1 MISKALDEGKEIRVI
16 FFYISKAFD
25 RVWHRGF
32 LYKLKKMG
40 IVGDLL
46 LCFKDY
52 LTNRKQRV
60 VINGKESSWKTVNA
74 SVPQG
79 SILGPLLFLISI
91 NVIVDE
97 VNCPIKLFADDTS
110 IYAIVNTPLITSLSL
125 NSNLQKVQNW
135 HAPKKT
141 ESMIISRK
149 VEPQFHPPLYFN
161 NVPIK
166 NVTTHKH
173 LGLTFSNDGSW
184 TTHINEIVTKAS
196 SRLNIIRKLKFKV
209 DRKSLEHM
217 YFGYVRPILEY
228 ADVIWDNCPN
238 YMKEKLEYINYETAR
253 IITGATKLTSIR
265 ILLQECGWETLEE
278 RRNKHKIL
286 LFHKMVNKTVPEYLS
301 NLVPSS
307 FGQTHQI

>member
-1 MISKALDEGKEIRVI
+1 
-16 FFYISKAFD
+16 
-25 RVWHRGF
+25 
-32 LYKLKKMG
+32 
-40 IVGDLL
+40 
-46 LCFKDY
+46 
-52 LTNRKQRV
+52 
-60 VINGKESSWKTVNA
+60 
-74 SVPQG
+74 
-79 SILGPLLFLISI
+79 
-91 NVIVDE
+91 
-97 VNCPIKLFADDTS
+97 
-110 IYAIVNTPLITSLSL
+110 
-125 NSNLQKVQNW
+125 LQKVQNW
-135 HAPKKT
+135 SNRWLVNFNPKKT

-149 VEPQFHPPLYFN
+149 IEPQFHPPLYFN

-184 TTHINEIVTKAS
+184 TTHINEIITKAS

-217 YFGYVRPILEY
+217 YFSYVRPILEY
-228 ADVIWDNCPN
+228 ADVVWDNCPN
-238 YMKEKLEYINYETAR
+238 YIKEKLEHINYEAAR

-265 ILLQECGWETLEE
+265 ILLQECGWETLEQ

-307 FGQTHQI
+307 FGQTHQYSTRNHSNLVHVHSRTAYYNNSFLPSTVRLWNFQRISKVMFQSIINHFLIFHTENIFSKKCSDVSSS